1 MASYIGTMVS
11 MASVAFMTPDG
22 VLGVSGTS
30 RVLITLLLLRR
41 PEA

>member
-1 MASYIGTMVS
+1 MASYIGTIVS
-11 MASVAFMTPDG
+11 MASVALMAPDG

-30 RVLITLLLLRR
+30 RVLIALLLLRR